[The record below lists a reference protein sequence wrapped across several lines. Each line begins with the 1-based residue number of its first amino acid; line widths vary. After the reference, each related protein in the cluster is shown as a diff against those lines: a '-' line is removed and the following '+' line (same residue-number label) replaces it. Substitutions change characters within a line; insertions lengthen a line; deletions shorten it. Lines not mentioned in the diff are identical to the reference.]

1 VKKLLVIPVVAL
13 ALAAMAGSAPA
24 AVDDVKG
31 PACADITDTSW
42 LYSTDGA
49 TATVDIELGTAS
61 CPSVS
66 YTLWV
71 VDSATDSTPVSS
83 ASVRGD
89 GAALSPG
96 LDVVTV
102 QADVPVADQ
111 DGVVCLYATTSIGRH
126 VFDWAPDTNLTPNC
140 VELTPGGTG
149 GVSGHN

>member
-1 VKKLLVIPVVAL
+1 VKKLLLIPVVAL
-13 ALAAMAGSAPA
+13 AFAAMAASAPA

-31 PACADITDTSW
+31 PACADITSTSW
-42 LYSTDGA
+42 LYSTDGS
-49 TATVDIELGTAS
+49 TAILDIELGTAS

-71 VDSATDSTPVSS
+71 VESAIDSTPVSS
-83 ASVRGD
+83 ASMRGD
-89 GAALSPG
+89 GTALTPE

-102 QADVPVADQ
+102 QADVPAPDQ

-126 VFDWAPDTNLTPNC
+126 VFDWAPDADLTPNC
-140 VELTPGGTG
+140 VELLPGGTG

>member
-1 VKKLLVIPVVAL
+1 VKKLLLIPVVAL
-13 ALAAMAGSAPA
+13 ALVATAASAPA
-24 AVDDVKG
+24 AIDDVNG

-61 CPSVS
+61 CPTVS

-71 VDSATDSTPVSS
+71 VESATDSTAVSS
-83 ASVRGD
+83 ASMRGD

-102 QADVPVADQ
+102 QAGVPLADQ

-126 VFDWAPDTNLTPNC
+126 VFDRAPDASC